1 MPHCHPIPAALAAA
15 ALLAAPHAL
24 AQTQRCLQADTT
36 ADTCSKRSGGVWVC
50 DVHVY
55 STPGGPVVYPYT
67 LLVPRAAVK
76 PTIVWH
82 LLEPG
87 SAFRT
92 DDGPLELKED
102 TNFTGGAPSASAA
115 GASMSLKKQ
124 RRYRI
129 VQKVVA
135 PGASHHYSIQYVDP
149 AGNVRKCDP
158 NINNQSG

>member
-36 ADTCSKRSGGVWVC
+36 ANTCSKRSGGVWVC

-87 SAFRT
+87 ATFRT
-92 DDGPLELKED
+92 DDGPLELKEKPV
-102 TNFTGGAPSASAA
+102 FAGGSPSSSAL
-115 GASMSLKKQ
+115 GSSSSSKP
-124 RRYRI
+124 RPRYRI
-129 VQKVVA
+129 QWKQVVA
-135 PGASHHYSIQYVDP
+135 GSSHDYTIQYVDA